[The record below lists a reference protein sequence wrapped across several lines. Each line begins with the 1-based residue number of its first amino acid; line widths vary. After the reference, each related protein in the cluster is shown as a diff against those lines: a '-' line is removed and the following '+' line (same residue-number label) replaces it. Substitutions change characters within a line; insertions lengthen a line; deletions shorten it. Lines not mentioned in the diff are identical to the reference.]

1 MNALVQDRQNPGGDV
16 VSRRVEGDL
25 HRATLAELAAR
36 ARRVAG
42 AFATAGLSRD
52 DAVATLAWNGHRHLE
67 LAAAADAAGLRFVPL
82 DPRGHPDE
90 IVRAADAA
98 GARALF
104 FDLTFMPLVEEIGP
118 RLASVRTFIAMT
130 DRADM
135 PGPGAIPN
143 LLCYEDLV
151 ACRREAADPITET
164 PSFISA
170 AAPEAD
176 LRREDIV
183 LAAVPLFH
191 RDGRDLVHAA
201 LAVGARLVLPGPWL
215 DGRSLHR
222 LVDREG
228 VTVIAARPLIWQ
240 GLLAHLER
248 EGAGLPSVRRAIVDG
263 ESSLPNVRPRALGD
277 GPAPPPPPP
286 PPAPPRGGGG
296 ARGTAPRVASRRSHG
311 RHRGTAK

>member
-1 MNALVQDRQNPGGDV
+1 MNALMHDRRSPAGDV

-36 ARRVAG
+36 ARRMAG
-42 AFATAGLSRD
+42 AFTTAGLSRD
-52 DAVATLAWNGHRHLE
+52 DAVTTLAWNGHRHLE
-67 LAAAADAAGLRFVPL
+67 LAAAAEAAGLRFTPI

-90 IVRAADAA
+90 IVRVADAA
-98 GARALF
+98 AARALF

-130 DRADM
+130 DRPDM

-151 ACRREAADPITET
+151 ACRGEAADPITEAPGFAPAT
-164 PSFISA
+164 
-170 AAPEAD
+170 APEAG
-176 LRREDIV
+176 LRREDTV

-191 RDGRDLVHAA
+191 RDGRDLIHAA
-201 LAVGARLVLPGPWL
+201 LTAGARLVLPGPWL

-222 LVDREG
+222 MVEREG
-228 VTVIAARPLIWQ
+228 VTVVAARPQVWQ

-263 ESSLPNVRPRALGD
+263 DSSGPSVPPRPLRD
-277 GPAPPPPPP
+277 GPDA
-286 PPAPPRGGGG
+286 PAP
-296 ARGTAPRVASRRSHG
+296 RSPAA
-311 RHRGTAK
+311 TPL